1 MAAPEEEKMEVDTNV
16 TSGQKSKPAAAA
28 VPAQTTSSKPLVPMS
43 RKERKVSMFGSDDS
57 SDENESSKS
66 PPSKAMVQDAAVKV
80 EVKAETEEPVAS
92 SIKDDASDEVKQATP
107 PVVRKEKEVDR
118 RRRSSSSHQS
128 NKSANENDS
137 DGKESVKSRKST
149 TSSSSKKGRRVS
161 GASVSS
167 EKRLDT
173 AESLFDQLTV
183 NVVGHGQEPAKSD
196 KVSPAAASMKSPAS
210 SLLKVPSTSTKSP
223 ILKSPTLKS
232 PGVAAAAP
240 LGPLKSPLASASTV
254 PGKNKSYVLKQPAS
268 CKCTL
273 SSELFT
279 VQSLHKVQSCTNY
292 M

>member
-1 MAAPEEEKMEVDTNV
+1 MEVDTNA

-66 PPSKAMVQDAAVKV
+66 PSSKANNPPMVQDSAVKV
-80 EVKAETEEPVAS
+80 EVKAETEEPVAPS
-92 SIKDDASDEVKQATP
+92 NKNDASDEVKTP

-149 TSSSSKKGRRVS
+149 SSKKGRRVS
-161 GASVSS
+161 GASVGS

-183 NVVGHGQEPAKSD
+183 NVGGQEVPAKSD

-240 LGPLKSPLASASTV
+240 LKSPLASASTV
-254 PGKNKSYVLKQPAS
+254 PGKNESCVLQQPAS

-273 SSELFT
+273 KT
-279 VQSLHKVQSCTNY
+279 VHNSKLHKVQSCTNSEFIWH
-292 M
+292 

>member
-1 MAAPEEEKMEVDTNV
+1 MAAAPEEEKMEVDTNA

-66 PPSKAMVQDAAVKV
+66 TASKAMVQDAPVKV

-92 SIKDDASDEVKQATP
+92 SNKNDASDEVKLETP

-137 DGKESVKSRKST
+137 DGKESVKSRKSNT
-149 TSSSSKKGRRVS
+149 SSSKKGRRVS

-183 NVVGHGQEPAKSD
+183 NVGQEASKSD
-196 KVSPAAASMKSPAS
+196 KVSPAASMKSPAS
-210 SLLKVPSTSTKSP
+210 LLKVPPTTKSP

-232 PGVAAAAP
+232 PGVAASP

-254 PGKNKSYVLKQPAS
+254 PGKNK
-268 CKCTL
+268 
-273 SSELFT
+273 
-279 VQSLHKVQSCTNY
+279 
-292 M
+292 